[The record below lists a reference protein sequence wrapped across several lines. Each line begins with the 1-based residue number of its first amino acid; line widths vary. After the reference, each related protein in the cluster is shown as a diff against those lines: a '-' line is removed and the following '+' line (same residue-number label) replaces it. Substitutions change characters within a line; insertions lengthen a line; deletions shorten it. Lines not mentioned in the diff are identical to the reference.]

1 MAVTVPS
8 EEKIYTT
15 VYDNFKGVD
24 YTNDPSNVWKRR
36 SPDGLNMLPD
46 LDGRPYKRYGWK
58 IEIPASEFGE
68 DVKPERLHH
77 FSLNGLEYIMIFND
91 KGVFYMK
98 TGQTGVV
105 KCQCK
110 VKVIIPGGE
119 QEIITDFPS
128 DVYGSGLPADA
139 NRSFYFEGNGTAGFY
154 TFVGNDLFIFDG
166 EYYKMVAPY
175 TPTVIDAAD
184 HTGVGTPGE
193 DINLL
198 TEFRKITYR
207 GDGSEYYSIPETPDT
222 TSSMLKVEVYDT
234 DIADWTTLTVTTD
247 YTVSDNVIHFN
258 EGKVPPQI
266 DEGVNVRVTYRPS
279 ASGINY
285 VVDSN
290 YVTDGFTL
298 DATQKEE
305 YTRTKTVKIVKKN
318 SSTGIDDRTETISA
332 WSSPKVTITTPSKEI
347 PIPNTYSSITVQ
359 DNLTGT
365 WAASGS
371 RVLATKGSYSGC
383 VRVSADNSIAKT
395 YGTASTST
403 GGWVQTS
410 KSTKKTSTKT
420 TTTIKYKQTKITTY
434 AKSFNVRVA
443 YPKYEVTGST
453 ATANTTRTAFATCR
467 KVMDFG
473 NGVYNQ
479 VFLSAASSETHRKST
494 AWFCAKND
502 PSYFPDLNYIEVGA
516 DDTEVVGMIKIGSYL
531 GFVKAGSGTTSSIYL
546 AYPVTFDE
554 RDTFAV
560 KQGVNGIGAISNGA
574 FNILGG
580 EPLFLSKDGV
590 IGIEVSDEETDR
602 HARNRS
608 WFLNG
613 KLCKEKLSS
622 AVSYIFDGMYWLA
635 VDGHCYV
642 LDGSQKNSWANE
654 KTNMQYEGYYLENIP
669 ALCFASMNGKLYFV
683 DKHGNICR
691 FKDDNDVR
699 PYTDDYICEKE
710 VVEFANF
717 DINTGNKKDIEKMKA
732 YIGTQAHVSDTDKL
746 KEKTDI
752 VISIREE
759 YPDEHTFTL
768 LNTPKTGTTITVNYQ
783 KIVGSSIAVPKS
795 YFTVGTPVEDDPIG
809 GASTK
814 YYATY
819 DGDATITVRAEQGS
833 HGRLWIMSME
843 YYMEDGIYYIK
854 DVDEDATEF
863 EIIKGQPIPARWS
876 TIADDDGAVHFFKN
890 LQKKGCVVSLLP
902 MPVTGA
908 TVSLKADEKE
918 PVEIGQVEFNGGT
931 LPHEFYIKK
940 KLKKY
945 KRLQIICENNDPD
958 SGFGLDQIIKSY
970 TMGNYSKNKG

>member
-24 YTNDPSNVWKRR
+24 YTNDPSNVWRRR

-119 QEIITDFPS
+119 QEITTDFPS

-154 TFVGNDLFIFDG
+154 TFVGNDLFVFDG
-166 EYYKMVAPY
+166 EYYRMVAPY

-258 EGKVPPQI
+258 AGKVPPQI
-266 DEGVNVRVTYRPS
+266 DEGVNVRVTYKPS

-290 YVTDGFTL
+290 YVTDAFTL
-298 DATQKEE
+298 NATQKEE
-305 YTRTKTVKIVKKN
+305 CTRIKTVKIVKKN
-318 SSTGIDDRTETISA
+318 SKTGIDDRTETIGA
-332 WSSPKVTITTPSKEI
+332 WSSPKVTITTPPKEI
-347 PIPNTYSSITVQ
+347 PIPNAYDSITVQ

-371 RVLATKGSYSGC
+371 RVSATNGAYSGC
-383 VRVSADNSIAKT
+383 VRVSASGSIAKT
-395 YGTASTST
+395 YGTPSTST
-403 GGWVQTS
+403 GSWVQTS
-410 KSTKKTSTKT
+410 KTTNKTSTKT
-420 TTTIKYKQTKITTY
+420 VTTIKYKQTKITTY
-434 AKSFNVRVA
+434 AKSFNARVA
-443 YPKYEVTGST
+443 YPKYEVAGST
-453 ATANTTRTAFATCR
+453 ATANTNRTAFATCR

-473 NGVYNQ
+473 NGLYNQ
-479 VFLSAASSETHRKST
+479 VFLSAASPDTHRKST

-502 PSYFPDLNYIEVGA
+502 PSYFPDLNYIEVGS
-516 DDTEVVGMIKIGSYL
+516 DDTEIVGMIKIGSYL

-560 KQGVNGIGAISNGA
+560 KHSVNGIGAISNGA
-574 FNILGG
+574 FNILEG

-590 IGIEVSDEETDR
+590 VGIEVSDEETDR

-613 KLCKEKLSS
+613 KLCKENLSS

-642 LDGSQKNSWANE
+642 LDGSQKSSWANE
-654 KTNMQYEGYYLENIP
+654 KTNMQFEGYYLENIP
-669 ALCFASMNGKLYFV
+669 ALCFASMNGKLYFT

-691 FKDDNDVR
+691 FKNDNDDFTFR
-699 PYTDDYICEKE
+699 DDYSIKE
-710 VVEFANF
+710 FDKMWTIAHTDPWDIDFDELDELYVNGVSSLPANETVWTNNYFRFVVST
-717 DINTGNKKDIEKMKA
+717 DPPA
-732 YIGTQAHVSDTDKL
+732 YYYYDESRLVEGATVAVLADDGAIGVYT
-746 KEKTDI
+746 I
-752 VISIREE
+752 IRADAENNE
-759 YPDEHTFTL
+759 YEL
-768 LNTPKTGTTITVNYQ
+768 
-783 KIVGSSIAVPKS
+783 S
-795 YFTVGTPVEDDPIG
+795 
-809 GASTK
+809 
-814 YYATY
+814 
-819 DGDATITVRAEQGS
+819 
-833 HGRLWIMSME
+833 
-843 YYMEDGIYYIK
+843 
-854 DVDEDATEF
+854 
-863 EIIKGQPIPARWS
+863 KGVPIPARWS

-902 MPVTGA
+902 MAVTGA
-908 TVSLKADEKE
+908 TVSLRADEKE

-945 KRLQIICENNDPD
+945 KRLQIICENNDPN

>member
-1 MAVTVPS
+1 MAVEVPKA
-8 EEKIYTT
+8 EKVYTK
-15 VYDNFKGVD
+15 VYENFKGVD
-24 YTNDPSNVWKRR
+24 FTDDPSNVFYRR

-68 DVKPERLHH
+68 DVKPERLYH

-119 QEIITDFPS
+119 QEITTDFPS

-154 TFVGNDLFIFDG
+154 TFVGNDLFVFDG
-166 EYYKMVAPY
+166 EYYRMVAPY

-207 GDGSEYYSIPETPDT
+207 GDGNEYYSIPETPDT
-222 TSSMLKVEVYDT
+222 TSSMFKVEVFDT
-234 DIADWTTLTVTTD
+234 DIADWTTLTETTD

-258 EGKVPPQI
+258 AGKVPPQI
-266 DEGVNVRVTYRPS
+266 DEGVNVRVTYKPS

-290 YVTDGFTL
+290 YVTDAFTL
-298 DATQKEE
+298 NATQKEE
-305 YTRTKTVKIVKKN
+305 YTRIKTVKIVKKN

-371 RVLATKGSYSGC
+371 RVSATNGAYSGC
-383 VRVSADNSIAKT
+383 VRVSASGSIAKT
-395 YGTASTST
+395 YGTSSTST
-403 GGWVQTS
+403 GSWVQTS
-410 KSTKKTSTKT
+410 KTTNKTSTKT
-420 TTTIKYKQTKITTY
+420 VTTIKYKQTKITTY
-434 AKSFNVRVA
+434 IKNFNVRVA

-453 ATANTTRTAFATCR
+453 ATANTNRTAFATCR
-467 KVMDFG
+467 KVIDFG

-479 VFLSAASSETHRKST
+479 VFLSAASPDTHRKST

-502 PSYFPDLNYIEVGA
+502 PSYFPDLNYIEVGS
-516 DDTEVVGMIKIGSYL
+516 DDTEIVGMIKIGSYL
-531 GFVKAGSGTTSSIYL
+531 GFVKAGSGTTSSVYL
-546 AYPVTFDE
+546 AYPATFDE

-574 FNILGG
+574 FNILEG

-590 IGIEVSDEETDR
+590 VGIEVSDEETDR

-654 KTNMQYEGYYLENIP
+654 KTNMQFEGYYLENIP
-669 ALCFASMNGKLYFV
+669 ALCFASMNGKLYFT

-691 FKDDNDVR
+691 FKNDNDDFTFR
-699 PYTDDYICEKE
+699 DDYSIKE
-710 VVEFANF
+710 FDKMWTIAHTDPSDVDLDELDELYVNGVSSLPANETVWTNNYFRFVVST
-717 DINTGNKKDIEKMKA
+717 DPPA
-732 YIGTQAHVSDTDKL
+732 YYYYDDLRLVEGATVAVLTNDGEIGV
-746 KEKTDI
+746 
-752 VISIREE
+752 
-759 YPDEHTFTL
+759 Y
-768 LNTPKTGTTITVNYQ
+768 TITKADAEHNEYELS
-783 KIVGSSIAVPKS
+783 KGVP
-795 YFTVGTPVEDDPIG
+795 I
-809 GASTK
+809 
-814 YYATY
+814 
-819 DGDATITVRAEQGS
+819 
-833 HGRLWIMSME
+833 L
-843 YYMEDGIYYIK
+843 
-854 DVDEDATEF
+854 
-863 EIIKGQPIPARWS
+863 ARWS

-970 TMGNYSKNKG
+970 TMGNYSKNRG